1 MVTMNVNLTSRT
13 LITPLK
19 DIDVQT
25 AKVHHIYRMALG
37 FMVLIYVPGLAS
49 FKDELQGEE
58 SNACHSLGLASQRE
72 LRARRREK

>member
-13 LITPLK
+13 LITSLK

-25 AKVHHIYRMALG
+25 AEVHHLYGMALG

-49 FKDELQGEE
+49 FTDELQGE
-58 SNACHSLGLASQRE
+58 
-72 LRARRREK
+72 